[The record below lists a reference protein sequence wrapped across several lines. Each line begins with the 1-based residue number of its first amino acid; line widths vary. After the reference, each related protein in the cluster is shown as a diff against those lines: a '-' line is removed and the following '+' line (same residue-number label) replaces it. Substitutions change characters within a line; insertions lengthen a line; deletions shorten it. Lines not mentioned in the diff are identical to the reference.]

1 MTTRQDNYLQGGPR
15 DSSPSSP
22 SHTPPSRLASVRTV
36 LRRNQDLLRNAISLV
51 STTGVTSALGFAFW
65 TVAARF
71 FPAAN
76 VGYGSA
82 AISTMMLLGVIGVFG
97 HDTMLMGELPRS
109 RDRGGLI
116 MAACIATFMMSAVLG
131 LGFAVVSM
139 AFGTHFIELNG
150 TVGRMAV
157 FSVGVASTGATTVF
171 DAATIGLLRGGL
183 QLTRN
188 TALSI
193 VKVALLPAVAL
204 VLHDAFGVDIVLA
217 WVLGNV
223 VSLLPVAI
231 MIKRRGGRIWYGPA
245 WGDLW
250 RLRKVTLSHNTLNLA
265 NAIPV
270 RLVPVLVAVV
280 VSPEANGA
288 YYIANMIFGLLF
300 IVPQSL
306 SGVLFAVASAAPEKI
321 AERLRFVLRMS
332 LAIGIPAGL
341 ALALCAHFIMSV
353 FGASYAALG
362 TVPLWLLLVGYL
374 PGIPNTVYIALAR
387 VEGRFN
393 QAALFLVVFAMFRM
407 AALLIGGKMDGLYGL
422 SYAMLAV
429 QLIQSAITAP
439 PVLRAAFGSVPI
451 RSAVDSATSDET
463 PLRSAELAAEDT
475 GELRLR
481 QQAGLAALV
490 SLAARV
496 APLQL
501 GADTDSWAWAMATQ
515 PQPMLNDRPPMPA
528 NRSRR
533 AAVAITRTDQPATDA
548 GWWPDTDEDAFRS
561 RQKAGVAALI
571 DIARQSQYIDRSRG
585 G

>member
-1 MTTRQDNYLQGGPR
+1 LITRQDHYLQGGPR
-15 DSSPSSP
+15 NRSPSSP
-22 SHTPPSRLASVRTV
+22 SHTPPSRLASVRAA
-36 LRRNQDLLRNAISLV
+36 LRRNQDLSRNAISLV

-65 TVAARF
+65 TAAARF

-82 AISTMMLLGVIGVFG
+82 AISTMVLLGVIGVFG

-116 MAACIATFMMSAVLG
+116 MAACIATFMMSAALG
-131 LGFAVVSM
+131 LGFAVVSL

-150 TVGRMAV
+150 TVGRIAV
-157 FSVGVASTGATTVF
+157 FSVGVATTGATTVF
-171 DAATIGLLRGGL
+171 DAATIGLLRGGI

-193 VKVALLPAVAL
+193 VKVAFLPVVAV

-231 MIKRRGGRIWYGPA
+231 MIKRGGGRIWYRPA

-250 RLRKVTLSHNTLNLA
+250 RRRKVTLSHNTLNLA

-321 AERLRFVLRMS
+321 AEKLRFVLRTS
-332 LAIGIPAGL
+332 LVIGIPGGL
-341 ALALCAHFIMSV
+341 ALALCAHSILSV
-353 FGASYAALG
+353 FGASYAAHG
-362 TVPLWLLLVGYL
+362 TVPLWLLLAGYL
-374 PGIPNTVYIALAR
+374 PGLPNTVYIALAR

-393 QAALFLVVFAMFRM
+393 QAALFLVVFAIFRM
-407 AALLIGGKMDGLYGL
+407 AALLVGGKMDGLYGL
-422 SYAMLAV
+422 SVAMLAV

-451 RSAVDSATSDET
+451 RSAVDSVTSDET
-463 PLRSAELAAEDT
+463 PLQSTAAEDT

-501 GADTDSWAWAMATQ
+501 GPDTDSWAWAMATR
-515 PQPMLNDRPPMPA
+515 PQPMPNDRQPLPN
-528 NRSRR
+528 NRSAR
-533 AAVAITRTDQPATDA
+533 APAVSMTRTARPATDA
-548 GWWPDTDEDAFRS
+548 DWWPDTNEAAFRS
-561 RQKAGVAALI
+561 RQEAGLAALI
-571 DIARQSQYIDRSRG
+571 EIARKSQYIDHSRG